1 MSVTACQQVGHPL
14 CPTSRRARP
23 RASVAAASWLL
34 AAIIAV
40 FPAAPGYAQQLGDFG
55 RLEPGVVNDDL
66 LPLLDPN
73 RKGTNGRPLGGMNVT
88 DEEIEMR
95 DRIWRF
101 LAAPQVKDWAWP
113 YTAELRP
120 AKAGGATSKQIGKYY
135 RWLSE
140 QRYSSSHARYNLIS
154 EHAGWDVGTLPGV
167 FASICKVIDID
178 RQRGVAAADIDGLD
192 PRLPAKV
199 DQRDKDNGRFILR
212 FIAAL
217 NFRFSSYQYALDNF
231 IAETPARE
239 AVEVDA
245 VLDHLGVWVDRANAH
260 DFCNGAVVFAGGR
273 GDDKALPS
281 RVLLGAPSEGEY
293 RK

>member
-1 MSVTACQQVGHPL
+1 
-14 CPTSRRARP
+14 
-23 RASVAAASWLL
+23 
-34 AAIIAV
+34 
-40 FPAAPGYAQQLGDFG
+40 
-55 RLEPGVVNDDL
+55 VVNDDL

-113 YTAELRP
+113 YSAELRP
-120 AKAGGATSKQIGKYY
+120 AKAGGGTPKQIGKYY

-154 EHAGWDVGTLPGV
+154 EHAGWDIGTLPGV
-167 FASICKVIDID
+167 FKSICIVIDID
-178 RQRGVAAADIDGLD
+178 RQRGVAVADIDGLD
-192 PRLPAKV
+192 PAMLAKV
-199 DQRDKDNGRFILR
+199 DRRDKDNGIFILR
-212 FIAAL
+212 FISAL
-217 NFRFSSYQYALDNF
+217 NFRFSSYQYALDHL
-231 IAETPARE
+231 IVETPGKE

-245 VLDHLGVWVDRANAH
+245 VLDDLSVWVDRANAH
-260 DFCNGAVVFAGGR
+260 DFCSGGVVFAGGR

-281 RVLLGAPSEGEY
+281 RVLLDAPSEGEY